1 MPTKTIPLLAALA
14 ASVCLGHSASA
25 YVATTGLD
33 LATNATGGTPTVGTE
48 YTVTGGDFASY
59 TPTSSNDPTITG
71 NDLAFY
77 RFTADTFVNSLSNGT
92 FLVLGTY
99 EIYYDLNRDGVM
111 EANEPTVSMG
121 NVNLNVSL
129 TSTTP
134 FPFGSITGTLTQ
146 TSGPSVPNFT
156 ALPSPASVNGLFL
169 ATNANGDARFEA
181 TLTSVPEPS
190 SWTIVGLGTLG
201 AGAVALRRRR
211 AV

>member
-1 MPTKTIPLLAALA
+1 MKILTYAAALA

-33 LATNATGGTPTVGTE
+33 LAVNASGGTPTVGSV

-59 TPTSSNDPTITG
+59 TPTSPNDPTITG

-77 RFTADTFVNSLSNGT
+77 RYTASATVNSFSNGT

-111 EANEPTVSMG
+111 EATEPTVSMG
-121 NVNLNVSL
+121 NVSLNVSL

-134 FPFGSITGTLTQ
+134 FPFGTISGTLTQ

-156 ALPSPASVNGLFL
+156 ALPSPATVDGLFL
-169 ATNANGDARFEA
+169 ASSTTGNAQFEV

-190 SWTIVGLGTLG
+190 SWALLGLGTVG
-201 AGAVALRRRR
+201 AGVVALRRRR
-211 AV
+211 SA

>member
-1 MPTKTIPLLAALA
+1 MKLPSLVAALA

-59 TPTSSNDPTITG
+59 TPTSPNDPTITG

-77 RFTADTFVNSLSNGT
+77 RFTADTTVNSFSNGT

-111 EANEPTVSMG
+111 EAGEPTVSMG
-121 NVNLNVSL
+121 NVSLNVSL

-134 FPFGSITGTLTQ
+134 FPFGSISGTLTQ
-146 TSGPSVPNFT
+146 TSGPSVPNFA

-190 SWTIVGLGTLG
+190 TWALLGLGTAG
-201 AGAVALRRRR
+201 AAAVALRRRR
-211 AV
+211 AA

>member
-1 MPTKTIPLLAALA
+1 MKIFTYAAALA

-33 LATNATGGTPTVGTE
+33 LAVNTSGGTPTVGSK
-48 YTVTGGDFASY
+48 YTVTGGDFSSY
-59 TPTSSNDPTITG
+59 TPTSPNDPTIT

-77 RFTADTFVNSLSNGT
+77 RYTASATVNSFSSGT

-99 EIYYDLNRDGVM
+99 EIYYDFNRDGVM

-121 NVNLNVSL
+121 NVSLNVSL

-134 FPFGSITGTLTQ
+134 FPSGTISGTLTQ

-156 ALPSPASVNGLFL
+156 ALPSPATVSGLFL
-169 ATNANGDARFEA
+169 ASNTTGNAQFEA

-190 SWTIVGLGTLG
+190 SWAMLGLGTMG
-201 AGAVALRRRR
+201 AGVVALRRRR
-211 AV
+211 AA